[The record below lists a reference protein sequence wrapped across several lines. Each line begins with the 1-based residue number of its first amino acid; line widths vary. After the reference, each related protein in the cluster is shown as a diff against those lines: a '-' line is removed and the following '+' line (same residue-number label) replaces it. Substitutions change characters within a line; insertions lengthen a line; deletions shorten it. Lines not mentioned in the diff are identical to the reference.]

1 MKGWVDFPPNATIPV
16 YNNGNVYVKALRLPK
31 GTNINFKNNDV
42 FIKKSNE
49 NKNKEN
55 LIFLNENNNNNNPNI
70 NSNENKNNN
79 STDNFIIP
87 DSISFGNIGETFK
100 EKNEQNN
107 SNQNQTFKHSS
118 TMQPNQENTFI
129 PNSLNKKKT
138 SNNNMQNPSFN
149 MSQSPNLNNFNMN
162 NQNFINNN
170 NNNQFKSPNPTSQ
183 TQQNFTNNDWGD
195 IFSKMN
201 DMNLNMNNNNN
212 MNNTSNKNN
221 QSQPKIN
228 FTLQGVFSS
237 DIPNDNNNINT
248 QNQQPVHDFT
258 GSNLNEIDK
267 IPDNLDEDEIKN
279 RVNIIINRWIM
290 GVNEKK
296 NLLLLITTLHEV
308 WTHSNLETPP
318 MQKLVNDKTAVRSYY
333 KKAMRELHADKN
345 RDKDFKTRYIAEML
359 YQILNEANADFL

>member
-1 MKGWVDFPPNATIPV
+1 
-16 YNNGNVYVKALRLPK
+16 
-31 GTNINFKNNDV
+31 
-42 FIKKSNE
+42 
-49 NKNKEN
+49 
-55 LIFLNENNNNNNPNI
+55 
-70 NSNENKNNN
+70 
-79 STDNFIIP
+79 
-87 DSISFGNIGETFK
+87 
-100 EKNEQNN
+100 
-107 SNQNQTFKHSS
+107 
-118 TMQPNQENTFI
+118 
-129 PNSLNKKKT
+129 
-138 SNNNMQNPSFN
+138 
-149 MSQSPNLNNFNMN
+149 
-162 NQNFINNN
+162 
-170 NNNQFKSPNPTSQ
+170 
-183 TQQNFTNNDWGD
+183 
-195 IFSKMN
+195 
-201 DMNLNMNNNNN
+201 
-212 MNNTSNKNN
+212 MNNTSAENN

-237 DIPNDNNNINT
+237 DIPNDNNNNINT

-258 GSNLNEIDK
+258 GSKLNEIDK